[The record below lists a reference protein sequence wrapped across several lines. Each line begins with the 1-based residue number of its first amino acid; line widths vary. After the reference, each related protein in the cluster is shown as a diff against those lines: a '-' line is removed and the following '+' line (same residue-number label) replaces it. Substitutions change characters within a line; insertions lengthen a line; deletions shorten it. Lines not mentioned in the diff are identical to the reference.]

1 MSRVALKGFILVPE
15 KDLELVKH
23 ELITHKRLTLEE
35 PGCLTFLV
43 TQSPT
48 NPFCFDVYEEFVDKA
63 SFKQH
68 QERVQASHWGKV
80 TANIKRQYQI
90 FECVHD

>member
-1 MSRVALKGFILVPE
+1 MSKVALKGFILVPE

-48 NPFCFDVYEEFVDKA
+48 NPFRFDVYEEFVDKA
-63 SFKQH
+63 SFRQH
-68 QERVQASHWGKV
+68 QERVQASHWEK
-80 TANIKRQYQI
+80 
-90 FECVHD
+90 